1 MGVWDRSWLLAKT
14 TFGVIKQDK
23 EMLWFP
29 VLSGFFSILFSVA
42 LLVPT
47 FLVRFSERV
56 AGDSLAFTPLEYA
69 VLFVEYFGLAF
80 IATFFNVCV
89 VYTTRT
95 RLSGGDA
102 TFGESF
108 KFALSRIHLI
118 AAWSLVSASVG
129 LILRSIDKLAERAG
143 PLGGIILSLVRFAM
157 ASAWSIVTLFVI
169 PAMVYKNLGPIEA
182 IKDSMQTLKQHWGE
196 SLVRHFGMGLAA
208 FVCFLPAL
216 VLFAAGVAAMS
227 TIPVLGILLMALGF
241 LGALAV
247 ITVFNV
253 ANTVYNTA
261 LYHWAAHGNTPQGF
275 DSSLIAGAFTPKS
288 A

>member
-1 MGVWDRSWLLAKT
+1 MGVWDRSWFLART

-29 VLSGFFSILFSVA
+29 VLSGLFSILFSVA

-47 FLVRFSERV
+47 FLVHFTERV
-56 AGDSLAFTPLEYA
+56 AGESLAFTPLEYA

-102 TFGESF
+102 TFGESL
-108 KFALSRIHLI
+108 KFALSKIHLI
-118 AAWSLVSASVG
+118 AAWSLVSATVG
-129 LILRSIDKLAERAG
+129 IILRAIDKLAERAG
-143 PLGGIILSLVRFAM
+143 PLGGIILSLVRFAL

-169 PAMVYKNLGPIEA
+169 PAMVYRDLGPFEA
-182 IKDSMQTLKQHWGE
+182 IKDSMATLKRHWGE

-216 VLFAAGVAAMS
+216 FVFALGIFVMAS
-227 TIPVLGILLMALGF
+227 IPALGILLMVVGF

-261 LYHWAAHGNTPQGF
+261 LYHWAAHGVTPPGF
-275 DSSLIAGAFTPKS
+275 DNSMIVGAFAPKPS
-288 A
+288 